1 MELTKEQI
9 EECRANPT
17 QAMIRRAALCDL
29 ALRGLASSASAIE
42 TTRCT
47 CTDTT
52 QCEYCRVLDE
62 KNTRMLSAGTVAVPR
77 EPTDA
82 MVQAGYAAMRK
93 NASAEQLIGM
103 TCEAEIY
110 RAMLAAAPAAP
121 EAGSEQIA
129 GTTASARPEER
140 PPQWTAVG
148 YVDREGV
155 ARWELGRGPAD
166 HPHGT
171 LLYVVKRPDMNSG
184 LPKEKP

>member
-1 MELTKEQI
+1 MEYKELRQLCIRYWNFHPETKGSIDELWAEI
-9 EECRANPT
+9 NKHSCWKRTIAEP
-17 QAMIRRAALCDL
+17 
-29 ALRGLASSASAIE
+29 SAILLFGE
-42 TTRCT
+42 
-47 CTDTT
+47 
-52 QCEYCRVLDE
+52 
-62 KNTRMLSAGTVAVPR
+62 
-77 EPTDA
+77 
-82 MVQAGYAAMRK
+82 
-93 NASAEQLIGM
+93 
-103 TCEAEIY
+103 
-110 RAMLAAAPAAP
+110 LARFCDKHAAPAAP